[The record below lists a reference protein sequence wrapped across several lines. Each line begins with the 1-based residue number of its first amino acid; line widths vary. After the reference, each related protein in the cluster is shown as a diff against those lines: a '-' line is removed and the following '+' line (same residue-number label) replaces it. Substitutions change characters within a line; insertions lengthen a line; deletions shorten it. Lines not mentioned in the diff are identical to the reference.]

1 MKRTSAV
8 QELRRVG
15 QFTDDH
21 KLQRPLS
28 ELEENVK
35 KTFDA
40 HREQKVDRHQATPIA
55 TADVKADFAQ
65 TLMYDPT
72 GGTFT
77 VSLPKVSQRDHGKS
91 IRLKNISTSATAIT
105 LQPATGQLVDGSA
118 TDTVSGSK
126 LATHLYCDGIGWW
139 KV

>member
-1 MKRTSAV
+1 MRRSSAN

-15 QFTDDH
+15 QFTPDPT
-21 KLQRPLS
+21 LQRPLA
-28 ELEENVK
+28 EMEENVK

-40 HREQKVDRHQATPIA
+40 HREQKVDRHMSTPVATG
-55 TADVKADFAQ
+55 DVKADFAQ

-72 GGTFT
+72 AGAFT

-105 LQPATGQLVDGSA
+105 LKPATGQLIDGSA
-118 TDTVSGSK
+118 TDTVTGSK
-126 LATHLYCDGIGWW
+126 AATHLYCDGIGWW
-139 KV
+139 RV